1 LGTEND
7 AGREASRPPTI
18 NDLKKVCEQLNK
30 AAVKYV
36 LVGGLAVN
44 YYGFPRSTQDIDFL
58 VEDTNENIEKIRL
71 ALSFLP
77 DKASLEVQP
86 DDVRNY
92 TVVRIADEIVIDLI
106 GKIGDLHY
114 SNTGVELYNLDG
126 VQIPIADLQTL
137 IQSKQGVREKD
148 RTDLQFLLLLKEK
161 EEKIP

>member
-1 LGTEND
+1 MGTEND
-7 AGREASRPPTI
+7 AGRETSRPPTI

-30 AAVKYV
+30 AGSKYV
-36 LVGGLAVN
+36 LIGGLAVN
-44 YYGFPRSTQDIDFL
+44 YYGYPRSTQDIDFL

-106 GKIGDLHY
+106 GKIGALNY
-114 SNTGVELYNLDG
+114 GNAGVEFYDLDG
-126 VQIPIADLQTL
+126 TQIPIADLQTM

-148 RTDLQFLLLLKEK
+148 RSDLQFFQLLKEK
-161 EEKIP
+161 EEKS

>member
-1 LGTEND
+1 MGAEND

-30 AAVKYV
+30 AGVKYV

-58 VEDTNENIEKIRL
+58 VEDSNENIEKIRL

-77 DKASLEVQP
+77 DKASLEVNP

-106 GKIGDLHY
+106 GKVGDLNY
-114 SNTGVELYNLDG
+114 ANTGVELYNLDS
-126 VQIPIADLQTL
+126 VQIPIADLKTL

-148 RTDLQFLLLLKEK
+148 RTDLHFLMLLKER
-161 EEKIP
+161 EEAIP